1 MERGYAYGM
10 RLRGFSPGTQPMGT
24 FLDRMEDTTGKYH
37 DILIYS
43 VPLKE
48 EIAKQY
54 DLDFLGRAVTE
65 WNIIHT

>member
-10 RLRGFSPGTQPMGT
+10 RLRGFSPGAQPMGT
-24 FLDRMEDTTGKYH
+24 FLDRIDDSTGKYH

-48 EIAKQY
+48 ETAMQY
-54 DLDFLGRAVTE
+54 DLDYLGKAVTE
-65 WNIIHT
+65 WIIQ